1 MRYDEARRLFV
12 CDYCGSLAVLPPPPV
27 YKETRTEPADRQ
39 YTLAAAST
47 EKSVT
52 DLPPA
57 FLPLLN
63 NEEHARHHFRYWFEN
78 NDLDDIPQPV
88 GVRAIYRPYFAFD
101 VNVETQVTLYD
112 KFKVPFIDLHPE
124 TPKPDQ
130 VRLLYYI
137 YTDYSPFF
145 LAAFDDAGG
154 YLDDQERLANAFNCA
169 YQRPLTELIA
179 PQLAPNI
186 SPSKAFMQVKIQ
198 IADMECR
205 FGETLKSRRTEDYY
219 INIYYLNWR
228 RRLLYL
234 PLGNRIYPERLAA
247 DSVAKRSIGKGSRYD
262 YHLYRNGAVKIAR
275 QGENPGH
282 VLLPRVRD
290 ENSGGQRPL
299 PIVRR
304 NQSEEDRRRRAPRRK
319 RQGRN
324 DALQLRGLRREMQ
337 YDPIRRMFVCP
348 YCSAVRVL
356 DQPPPEA
363 LAQEPRAICRSPFLS
378 RVEESVKARTL
389 FVKLDPERQNPK
401 RPVRIKRIYLPYL
414 LAKGIGCV
422 NYIYSK
428 PDQFRFDKT
437 DDRYMQEFEGI
448 RVPLFDITPYRKSL
462 LGSFSTLPITTSCRL
477 TTRWKNCATR

>member
-1 MRYDEARRLFV
+1 MVVCPQCGAQVQESETRCPICDSPFLISIRRQGKKGKVVVPVATPPEAKTIRVPAQSDEPGFVKMAITDCRACGAEMRYDEARRLFV

-234 PLGNRIYPERLAA
+234 PLWEIEFIRKDWPQILWLSGQ
-247 DSVAKRSIGKGSRYD
+247 SGKEVGTT
-262 YHLYRNGAVKIAR
+262 YHLYRNG
-275 QGENPGH
+275 
-282 VLLPRVRD
+282 
-290 ENSGGQRPL
+290 
-299 PIVRR
+299 RR
-304 NQSEEDRRRRAPRRK
+304 
-319 RQGRN
+319 
-324 DALQLRGLRREMQ
+324 
-337 YDPIRRMFVCP
+337 
-348 YCSAVRVL
+348 
-356 DQPPPEA
+356 
-363 LAQEPRAICRSPFLS
+363 
-378 RVEESVKARTL
+378 
-389 FVKLDPERQNPK
+389 
-401 RPVRIKRIYLPYL
+401 
-414 LAKGIGCV
+414 
-422 NYIYSK
+422 
-428 PDQFRFDKT
+428 
-437 DDRYMQEFEGI
+437 
-448 RVPLFDITPYRKSL
+448 
-462 LGSFSTLPITTSCRL
+462 
-477 TTRWKNCATR
+477 